1 MSAAIYGPKERSRLE
16 TLADQLATAP
26 GGGELATVIADKLR
40 TELPDLDDLTI
51 GRVLVALTT
60 EMPALFSGVTDA
72 ATTWQ
77 GLTVAGLSMTKPEWD
92 QTATPEEH

>member
-1 MSAAIYGPKERSRLE
+1 MSAAVYGPKERSRLA

-26 GGGELATVIADKLR
+26 GGGELAAVIADKLR

-51 GRVLVALTT
+51 GRVLIVLTT
-60 EMPALFSGVTDA
+60 EMPTLFMGVADV

-77 GLTVAGLSMTKPEWD
+77 GLTSAGLSMTEPEWKD
-92 QTATPEEH
+92 L